1 MSMTEIQ
8 RLTALLTLLG
18 TAAWAVGQIRRAL

>member
-1 MSMTEIQ
+1 MSTAEIQ

-18 TAAWAVGQIRRAL
+18 TAAWAVAQVRRAL

>member
-1 MSMTEIQ
+1 MSMAEMR

-18 TAAWAVGQIRRAL
+18 TAAWALGQIRRAM